1 MKMPQ
6 IKEVLPETHLQV
18 FALNFQQE
26 RRGSTL
32 SVRRR
37 LITIRLEA
45 GCMSEAEIR
54 RLKFEI
60 LTTEGMFF
68 QVVN

>member
-6 IKEVLPETHLQV
+6 IKEVLPEIHLQV
-18 FALNFQQE
+18 FDLNFQQE
-26 RRGSTL
+26 RRDSTL

-54 RLKFEI
+54 RSKFEI
-60 LTTEGMFF
+60 VTTEGIFF
-68 QVVN
+68 

>member
-6 IKEVLPETHLQV
+6 IKEVLPETHLHV
-18 FALNFQQE
+18 FDLNIQQE
-26 RRGSTL
+26 RRDSTL
-32 SVRRR
+32 SIRRR

-54 RLKFEI
+54 RLKFDI
-60 LTTEGMFF
+60 LTTEGIFF
-68 QVVN
+68 KL